1 MSDIINSNDM
11 GKAITNS
18 EEQERKLADFELQVG
33 PHYGYIRRASISK
46 AHSKTFGEELS
57 QAVILK
63 AFKYWD
69 SYVDRTNGPKRWL
82 KRIIYTTNITMGV
95 AEAKQNKNRVTV
107 SPDIDDD
114 WQEDYIYDKAQEFQL
129 GASAESI
136 VLSQVAT
143 QEIVDAI
150 ESIDKVFR
158 EVALLNILDGWKYK
172 EIADFTGLSQNT
184 VGTQIHRARRILRV
198 ALREMAI
205 EYGINLDSDKK
216 SKGI

>member
-1 MSDIINSNDM
+1 MSDIINSQDL
-11 GKAITNS
+11 GDAINNS
-18 EEQERKLADFELQVG
+18 EEQERKLADFELEIG
-33 PHYGYIRRASISK
+33 PHYEFILRASIAK
-46 AHSKTFGEELS
+46 THSQTFGEELA

-69 SYVDRTNGPKRWL
+69 SYVDRSKGPKAWL
-82 KRIIYTTNITMGV
+82 NRIIYTTNISMGV

-114 WQEDYIYDKAQEFQL
+114 WQEDYIYDKAQESQL

-136 VLSQVAT
+136 VLSKMAT

-150 ESIDKVFR
+150 QAIDPVFR
-158 EVALLNILDGWKYK
+158 EVVLLNLVDGWKYK
-172 EIADFTGLSQNT
+172 EIAKFTGLSQNT

-198 ALREMAI
+198 ALREKAI
-205 EYGINLDSDKK
+205 EYGINPDSDKEEK
-216 SKGI
+216 